1 MTEVEAGVGRCA
13 SVTAGGFGVGVAE
26 AHRYDSASSRSSS
39 YEVVA

>member
-1 MTEVEAGVGRCA
+1 MGVGRCA
-13 SVTAGGFGVGVAE
+13 AVTAGGFGGGVAE